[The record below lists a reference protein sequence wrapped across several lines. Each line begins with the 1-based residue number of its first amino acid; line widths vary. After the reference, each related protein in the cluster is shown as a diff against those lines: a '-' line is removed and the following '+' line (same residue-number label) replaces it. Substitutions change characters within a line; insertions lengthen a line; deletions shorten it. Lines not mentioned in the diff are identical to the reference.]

1 MIARYWRGRTT
12 AEHADAYQE
21 LLRGTVLPGIHRVPG
36 YRGASVLRRDL
47 PDGVEF
53 VTLTRF
59 DTLDAVRAFAGD
71 DHEAAVFP
79 PAARALLA
87 TFDDRAVHFEIVVE
101 AD

>member
-12 AEHADAYQE
+12 AENADAYE
-21 LLRGTVLPGIHRVPG
+21 SLLRGTVLPGIGLVPG

-59 DTLDAVRAFAGD
+59 DSYDAIRAFAGD
-71 DHEAAVFP
+71 DPEAAVVP

-87 TFDDRAVHFEIVVE
+87 AFDDRAVHYQIAVE